1 MLAQDSKQMLAA
13 QRLAVPPPRPIGQ
26 FNTLKM
32 TMPTAGQKELM
43 VFSQRGISRYAILDI
58 LIVP

>member
-1 MLAQDSKQMLAA
+1 MLAA

-32 TMPTAGQKELM
+32 TMPTAGQKELI